1 MPLTL
6 PPKKIGRK
14 KKTPPALVR
23 VSGAMRVPKSAALP
37 ADPML
42 GLLTIT
48 FATPM
53 PYPHPWSNKH
63 LRGIGAIILIDGGA
77 QPLRNAPISC
87 AVGRHKV
94 LRTGA
99 AAWHN
104 RCSTGAMKEAALRI
118 LLVDQNITR
127 ASILEEGL
135 REAGYTNVTVVR
147 DMQNLL
153 RRIVDADPDVICID
167 LENPNRDV
175 LEQMFQVS
183 RAVRRPVAMFV
194 DRSDSDMIKA
204 AVESGVGAYVV
215 DGLKKERVKA
225 VLDMAISRF
234 KAFNDLREELDRAK
248 QALDERKV
256 VERAKGILM
265 KERGLTEEAAYALL
279 RKAAMSDN
287 KRVVEIAQAVITAAG
302 LLR

>member
-1 MPLTL
+1 M
-6 PPKKIGRK
+6 
-14 KKTPPALVR
+14 
-23 VSGAMRVPKSAALP
+23 S
-37 ADPML
+37 D
-42 GLLTIT
+42 
-48 FATPM
+48 
-53 PYPHPWSNKH
+53 
-63 LRGIGAIILIDGGA
+63 
-77 QPLRNAPISC
+77 
-87 AVGRHKV
+87 
-94 LRTGA
+94 
-99 AAWHN
+99 
-104 RCSTGAMKEAALRI
+104 AALRI
-118 LLVDQNITR
+118 LLVDQNMTR

-153 RRIVDADPDVICID
+153 RRIVDEDPDVICID

-183 RAVRRPVAMFV
+183 RVVRRPVAMFV

-225 VLDMAISRF
+225 VVDMAVSRF
-234 KAFNDLREELDRAK
+234 RAFNDLREELDRAK
-248 QALDERKV
+248 QALGERKV

-287 KRVVEIAQAVITAAG
+287 RRVVEIAQAVITAAG

>member
-1 MPLTL
+1 MTETSL
-6 PPKKIGRK
+6 
-14 KKTPPALVR
+14 R
-23 VSGAMRVPKSAALP
+23 V
-37 ADPML
+37 
-42 GLLTIT
+42 
-48 FATPM
+48 
-53 PYPHPWSNKH
+53 
-63 LRGIGAIILIDGGA
+63 LI
-77 QPLRNAPISC
+77 
-87 AVGRHKV
+87 
-94 LRTGA
+94 
-99 AAWHN
+99 
-104 RCSTGAMKEAALRI
+104 
-118 LLVDQNITR
+118 VDQNLIR

-135 REAGYTNVTVVR
+135 REAGYRDLIVVR

-183 RAVRRPVAMFV
+183 RVVRRPVAMFV
-194 DRSDSDMIKA
+194 DKSDADMIKA

-225 VLDMAISRF
+225 VVDMAVTRF
-234 KAFNDLREELDRAK
+234 KAFNDLRDELDRAK
-248 QALDERKV
+248 QALGERKV

-265 KERGLTEEAAYALL
+265 KERGLTEDDAYALL

-287 KRVVEIAQAVITAAG
+287 KRVVDIAQAVITAAG

>member
-1 MPLTL
+1 MEGACIQDRRRCLRARCWVRWLGTLQPLCHA
-6 PPKKIGRK
+6 GRPCPDK
-14 KKTPPALVR
+14 DLR
-23 VSGAMRVPKSAALP
+23 VSGAYVLV
-37 ADPML
+37 
-42 GLLTIT
+42 
-48 FATPM
+48 
-53 PYPHPWSNKH
+53 
-63 LRGIGAIILIDGGA
+63 DGGA
-77 QPLRNAPISC
+77 SAPAGALNSCTVQGWGDRHRGAKGVAQPLQLP
-87 AVGRHKV
+87 V
-94 LRTGA
+94 
-99 AAWHN
+99 
-104 RCSTGAMKEAALRI
+104 AMSEAALRI
-118 LLVDQNITR
+118 LLVDQNVTR

-135 REAGYTNVTVVR
+135 REGGYTNVTVVR

-234 KAFNDLREELDRAK
+234 KAFNDLREELDRAR

-256 VERAKGILM
+256 IERAKGILM
-265 KERGLTEEAAYALL
+265 KERGLNEEAAYALL

-287 KRVVEIAQAVITAAG
+287 RRVIDIAQAVITAAG

>member
-1 MPLTL
+1 MT
-6 PPKKIGRK
+6 
-14 KKTPPALVR
+14 
-23 VSGAMRVPKSAALP
+23 
-37 ADPML
+37 
-42 GLLTIT
+42 
-48 FATPM
+48 
-53 PYPHPWSNKH
+53 
-63 LRGIGAIILIDGGA
+63 DG
-77 QPLRNAPISC
+77 
-87 AVGRHKV
+87 
-94 LRTGA
+94 
-99 AAWHN
+99 
-104 RCSTGAMKEAALRI
+104 ALRI
-118 LLVDQNITR
+118 LLVDQNMTR

-135 REAGYTNVTVVR
+135 REAGYTSVTVVR

-153 RRIVDADPDVICID
+153 RRVVDEDPDVICID

-175 LEQMFQVS
+175 LEQMFQMS
-183 RAVRRPVAMFV
+183 RVVRRPVAMFV
-194 DRSDSDMIKA
+194 DRSDSDMIRA

-225 VLDMAISRF
+225 VVDMAVSRF
-234 KAFNDLREELDRAK
+234 KAFNDLREELDQAK
-248 QALDERKV
+248 QALGDRKV